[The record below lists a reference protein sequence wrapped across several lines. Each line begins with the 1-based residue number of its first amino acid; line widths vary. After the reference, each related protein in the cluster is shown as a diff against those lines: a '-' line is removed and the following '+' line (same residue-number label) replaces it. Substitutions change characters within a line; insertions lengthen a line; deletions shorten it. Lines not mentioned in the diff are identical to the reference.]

1 MNLPN
6 DISSCHELIQIL
18 FKKLEQFEVRISEQ
32 NEVIASQAKRIEE
45 LENRLKKNSSNSNK
59 PPSSDGLQKQPA
71 IPRKKGK
78 KRGGQKGH
86 KGKTLEMV
94 ADVDKQH
101 VLGLSGNCSCGCQL
115 GELKTEVKQ
124 IRQVFDIETKLK
136 VIEYV
141 QVEGQCVCGQV
152 HKSAFPEGVN
162 SSVQYG
168 NGVRALTTLL
178 TQDYNISVDKTKQ
191 LFSDLFGYG
200 INEATILNNTARCYD
215 NLEQTER
222 FIKENII
229 VARVSHYD
237 ETGVRVAG
245 KIHWLHVACTLLYS
259 FFFVHSK
266 RGQLALDQAN
276 IIAQVQN
283 WMVHD
288 CWESYF
294 AYKKGKHALC
304 GAHLIRELRAL
315 TQSGSQWT
323 EKFSN
328 LLFELYELTDQGT
341 GQLDEVQQIYAHQI
355 YDEICQYADNVE
367 PLAYKSAKQR
377 GRAKQTDGRN
387 LLNRLVQHKSAVL
400 AFAFHQEVPFTNNLA
415 ERALRPAKTKQK
427 VSGAWRT
434 LKGAKQYARI
444 RSFIDTTRKHQR
456 NVFDELKN
464 IFEGKSFIVDL

>member
-18 FKKLEQFEVRISEQ
+18 FKKLEQFEVRILEQ
-32 NEVIASQAKRIEE
+32 NEIIASQAKRIEE
-45 LENRLKKNSSNSNK
+45 LENRLKKNSKNSNK

-71 IPRKKGK
+71 IPRGKGK
-78 KRGGQKGH
+78 NRGGQKGH

-94 ADVDKQH
+94 AEADKYH
-101 VLGLSGNCSCGCQL
+101 VLGLSGTCPCGCQL

-124 IRQVFDIETKLK
+124 VRQVFDIETKLK

-152 HKSAFPEGVN
+152 HESAFPEGVN

-191 LFSDLFGYG
+191 LFSDLFGYA

-215 NLEQTER
+215 NLEQTEQ

-229 VARVSHYD
+229 AARVSHYD

-245 KIHWLHVACTLLYS
+245 KLHWLHVACTLLYS
-259 FFFVHSK
+259 FFFVHPK
-266 RGQLALDQAN
+266 RGQIALDQAN
-276 IIAQVQN
+276 IIAQVEN

-315 TQSGSQWT
+315 TQSGSRWT

-328 LLFELYELTDQGT
+328 LLFELYELTNQGT
-341 GQLDEVQQIYAHQI
+341 GQLDEQQQVYAHQI
-355 YDEICQYADNVE
+355 YDEICLYADNLE

-377 GRAKQTDGRN
+377 GRTKQTDGRN
-387 LLNRLVQHKSAVL
+387 LLNRLMQHKSAVL

-427 VSGAWRT
+427 VSGSWRT

-464 IFEGKSFIVDL
+464 IFDGKSFLLDL